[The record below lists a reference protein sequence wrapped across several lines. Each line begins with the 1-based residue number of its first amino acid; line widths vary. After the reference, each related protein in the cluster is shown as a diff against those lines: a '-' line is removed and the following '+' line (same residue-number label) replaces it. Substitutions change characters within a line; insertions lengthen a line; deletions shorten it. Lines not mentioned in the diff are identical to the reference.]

1 MKYPILHA
9 ERDFRFCEKLK
20 KDLAFFNEFEF
31 VDQCCYL
38 DAALQ
43 SLKKYQPSI
52 LLTASKLYDETKV
65 VEAFSEF
72 REANMPDLKIIV
84 LTSKDDA
91 DHFLNSI
98 VAGVEGYISKSS
110 TATEIYNC
118 IKSVINGDNYL
129 GVQNLSVKHK

>member
-9 ERDFRFCEKLK
+9 DRDFKFCEKLK
-20 KDLAFFNEFEF
+20 KYLSSFNEFEF

-43 SLKKYQPSI
+43 SLDKYQPAI
-52 LLTASKLYDETKV
+52 LITASKLLDETKV
-65 VEAFSEF
+65 VESFCEYRDS
-72 REANMPDLKIIV
+72 NMPDLKIVV

-98 VAGVEGYISKSS
+98 ITGVEGYISKSCN
-110 TATEIYNC
+110 EEDIYHC
-118 IKSVINGDNYL
+118 IKTVMEGGNYF
-129 GVQNLSVKHK
+129 GVPRQSIEQK